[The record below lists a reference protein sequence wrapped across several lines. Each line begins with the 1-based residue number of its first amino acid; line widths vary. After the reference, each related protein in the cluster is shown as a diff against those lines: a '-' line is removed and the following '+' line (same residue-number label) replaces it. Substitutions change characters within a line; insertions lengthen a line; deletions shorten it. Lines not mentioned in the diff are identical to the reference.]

1 MIYVASSWRNKHQ
14 PLLIANLREAG
25 LEVYDFRNPPGR
37 SGFAWSDI
45 DPKWQSWKFHEFF
58 NALCEPSARK
68 GFDEDFG
75 AMKASSSCIL
85 CLPAG
90 RSACLEAGWM
100 KGSGKYLSVYWPPD
114 AGEPELMVTMADFI
128 TDNIDVLVRQH
139 ALIESSV
146 ERKIHWPERE

>member
-14 PLLIANLREAG
+14 PGLIAALLADG
-25 LEVYDFRNPPGR
+25 LEVYDFRNPPGK

-45 DPKWQSWKFHEFF
+45 DPAWKSWGFYEFF
-58 NALCEPSARK
+58 NALCEPHARK

-75 AMKASSSCIL
+75 HMKVATTCIL

-100 KGSGKYLSVYWPPD
+100 KGAGKPLSVYWPED
-114 AGEPELMVTMADFI
+114 AGEPELMVQMADFI
-128 TDNIDVLVRQH
+128 TNNLNALVRQ
-139 ALIESSV
+139 AGFMEAAAA
-146 ERKIHWPERE
+146 REKRT